1 MVHRPIDADDF
12 SGTVFVEWINVSA
25 GFDTAPDWLTLHTQ
39 IIRSGAGYMAVS
51 AQAVGVQ
58 GGADVI
64 EGATAG
70 GLKGGDPARYG
81 SLDHPGDAYSYDMF
95 TQAGVA
101 AAGDATGPKP
111 FGDLDVERV
120 IASGESQSAFRL
132 TTYVNAIHHLTDVYD
147 GYYIHSRAGGAA
159 GFGTTDFSLPDETIP
174 EVVHTRTDVDVPVM
188 TLQTESDLLRLGYL
202 PSRQPDSKHFR
213 LWEIAGTAHADQ
225 YTARLGFADTGDGTA
240 ERAILDP
247 ASADGG
253 VLRCGTPIN
262 AGVAFP
268 VLNAGLF
275 HLERW
280 VRDGTAPPKAPRMAS
295 KGDELVRDEHGI
307 VAGRDP
313 HAAGRRAAL
322 DQHRAREPGRDVLLP
337 LRDDGPVRR
346 RDPRVAVPVTRR
358 LRERFARSADAR

>member
-1 MVHRPIDADDF
+1 M
-12 SGTVFVEWINVSA
+12 
-25 GFDTAPDWLTLHTQ
+25 
-39 IIRSGAGYMAVS
+39 
-51 AQAVGVQ
+51 
-58 GGADVI
+58 
-64 EGATAG
+64 
-70 GLKGGDPARYG
+70 
-81 SLDHPGDAYSYDMF
+81 
-95 TQAGVA
+95 
-101 AAGDATGPKP
+101 
-111 FGDLDVERV
+111 
-120 IASGESQSAFRL
+120 
-132 TTYVNAIHHLTDVYD
+132 YD

-174 EVVHTRTDVDVPVM
+174 EVVRTRTDVDVPVM

-280 VRDGTAPPKAPRMAS
+280 VRDGTAPPKAPRLAS

-307 VAGRDP
+307 ARGGIRTPLVDVPLSTNTGLENKGGTFCFLFGTTAPFD
-313 HAAGRRAAL
+313 AATLASLYPSHDAF
-322 DQHRAREPGRDVLLP
+322 
-337 LRDDGPVRR
+337 
-346 RDPRVAVPVTRR
+346 VT
-358 LRERFARSADAR
+358 RFARSADRAVKAGYWLAPNAKSFTTAAEQLPVP